1 MIKKQKHLNHPDAKL
16 NLQASNKKD
25 NDVPDVNIL
34 KRDGQLDYDVVRYAI
49 RKSRANMNQ
58 DLDIKNET
66 DDEAATPSTVASPDI
81 KQSPSPSTV
90 STVST
95 PDDNALPMTR
105 NGNVYG
111 NMIACYEMKI

>member
-25 NDVPDVNIL
+25 QDVPYVNIL
-34 KRDGQLDYDVVRYAI
+34 RRDRQLDYDVVRYAI
-49 RKSRANMNQ
+49 RKSQAMNQ

-95 PDDNALPMTR
+95 PF
-105 NGNVYG
+105 
-111 NMIACYEMKI
+111 